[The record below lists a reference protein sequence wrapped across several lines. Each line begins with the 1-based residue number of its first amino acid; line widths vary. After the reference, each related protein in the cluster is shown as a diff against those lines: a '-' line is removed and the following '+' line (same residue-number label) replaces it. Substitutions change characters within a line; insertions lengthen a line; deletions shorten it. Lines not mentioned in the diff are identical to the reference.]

1 MPPCCLMST
10 CYTLACMLIARYPI
24 ALSSLVVAGNRVTG
38 KQLLRDQNTWQHQ
51 LTQKARLSK
60 VTRCCISLMTSPI
73 PSRQGSFTS
82 PPPPASPRRP
92 SGLGLGSNA
101 EQRKARREQ
110 FRSFYGLKNETV
122 EEQGLERGEGSKTGD
137 PLDLSE
143 SKSEWWA
150 RSGADE

>member
-1 MPPCCLMST
+1 MMPPCCLLST
-10 CYTLACMLIARYPI
+10 CYTLACIFIARYPI
-24 ALSSLVVAGNRVTG
+24 ALSSLVVVAGNRVTG
-38 KQLLRDQNTWQHQ
+38 KQVLQDQDTWQHQ
-51 LTQKARLSK
+51 LTQKARLSSI
-60 VTRCCISLMTSPI
+60 TRCCVSSMTSPI

-122 EEQGLERGEGSKTGD
+122 EEQGPERGEGSKTGD

-143 SKSEWWA
+143 FKF
-150 RSGADE
+150 